1 MDLQHFLDTT
11 LAGLGYELVDFEL
24 ARNGLMRVFI
34 DKEGGITLDDCV
46 AVSNHLSR
54 VFLVENV
61 DYDRLEISSPGL
73 DRPLKKEVDFVRFAG
88 QQVKIKLRLP
98 LDGKKSVQGELKG
111 IADGAVL
118 VALSAEQT
126 VAVPL
131 TQIDKAKLVP
141 VF

>member
-1 MDLQHFLDTT
+1 MDLQHFLGTT

-54 VFLVENV
+54 VFLVESV

-73 DRPLKKEVDFVRFAG
+73 DRPLKREADFVRFAG
-88 QQVKIKLRLP
+88 GQVKIKLRLP
-98 LDGKKSVQGELKG
+98 LDRKKSLQGELKG
-111 IADGAVL
+111 VADGAVL
-118 VALSAEQT
+118 VAVSADQT

-131 TQIDKAKLVP
+131 AQIDKARLVP